1 MKNMKIIMTIMVSFI
16 AAADPLTLGQ
26 EESDD
31 FIKVMEASRVKH
43 EAKRA
48 SLLNSL
54 KTEYA
59 KKQTNV
65 L

>member
-48 SLLNSL
+48 SLLNSPC
-54 KTEYA
+54 A
-59 KKQTNV
+59 
-65 L
+65 